1 MTLRGFCG
9 FFRLGGLMAKRM
21 LALFLVLF
29 LSLNDCFFA
38 FADVATASDLDT
50 QQDEE
55 IDLIDFEVYDEDSE
69 IELLAAFAGGAVGYV
84 PFSTAFFS
92 AAAALGITAGTLAT
106 ALSAEKLSDALTS
119 AQASVKK
126 AMINSGAVKTL
137 SNGAQVVKSYVTN
150 KINYFS
156 KSFLDAVSE
165 ALNSQGLFVNTSG
178 SFSVTEKYGTIK
190 LTPDNFYS
198 ASEILSIPYVNY
210 SFNDKSYVY
219 WKDVVIPSLTAD
231 FGNDYVLIQLS
242 SAVLTGRVY
251 AYFIKKSDIES
262 FPILNYSFVK
272 NGNSI
277 IQTISLPEV
286 TVYSCSIPSES
297 NFATGD
303 KFSISSFKC
312 YGYQATRWVYGGVN
326 FDLTLN
332 SKSYYLC
339 KPLGEFSIIS
349 PWSVTSNI
357 PTFTDAGVV
366 DALPTWKDSTISVPA
381 GTISDTDED
390 EKAYP
395 VTIPAG
401 DKALK
406 DGLTADDIKSLT
418 QDEAQT
424 GSIDTTTDITD
435 LADVIDAI
443 SGAKEETA
451 SGFSTLWGWLQKI
464 LDAITSL
471 PSKIFAAF
479 QALLQGISDLVETIP
494 ATIKSFGQAIV
505 DGVAAVRD
513 AVISIPDAIVKAW
526 QVAFPATGEAT
537 TTETMSIS
545 AVAEWAADFWDWMT
559 GYIVLPADLFEKV
572 PFCIPYDMYLLLK
585 GMLSASSV
593 QTSNE
598 AVSISNNPSEIGI
611 TIDIPVIERTYD
623 ASVEEEYA
631 PVFNIDLT
639 FPYHDVNG
647 EAKTIN
653 IKEKADLHKFNYLA
667 KCIKFSIAVAWM
679 LGIFNFVV
687 KVFGA

>member
-1 MTLRGFCG
+1 
-9 FFRLGGLMAKRM
+9 MAKRM

-29 LSLNDCFFA
+29 LSFNDCFFA
-38 FADVATASDLDT
+38 FADVATASDLST

-55 IDLIDFEVYDEDSE
+55 VDLIDFQVYDEDSE
-69 IELLAAFAGGAVGYV
+69 IQLLAASAGGAVGYV

-137 SNGAQVVKSYVTN
+137 SNGAQVVKSYVAN

-165 ALNSQGLFVNTSG
+165 ALNSQGLFASTSG

-198 ASEILSIPYVNY
+198 ASEILSIPYAKYVFDD
-210 SFNDKSYVY
+210 SAYVY
-219 WKDVVIPSLTAD
+219 WKDVVIPTLNAN
-231 FGNDYVLIQLS
+231 FGDDYVLSKIYSYNLQS
-242 SAVLTGRVY
+242 RNY

-272 NGNSI
+272 SGGI
-277 IQTISLPEV
+277 TIQQYLKLPKI
-286 TVYSCSIPSES
+286 TVYSCSIPSS
-297 NFATGD
+297 SDFASGSE
-303 KFSISSFKC
+303 FVISSSEVST
-312 YGYQATRWVYGGVN
+312 YTSTYWVYDN
-326 FDLTLN
+326 TSFTLLET
-332 SKSYYLC
+332 STYFC

-357 PTFTDAGVV
+357 PTFTVSGAV

-381 GTISDTDED
+381 GTISDADED

-406 DGLTADDIKSLT
+406 DGLTADDIKNLT

-424 GSIDTTTDITD
+424 GSIDTSTDITD

-464 LDAITSL
+464 LDALTSL

-679 LGIFNFVV
+679 LGIFNFVT